1 MKRPIAEILSQGDE
15 LVTGEITDTN
25 AAWLSRELT
34 DLGLDVARHTTV
46 GDRLEDLVDLL
57 REIAE
62 RADLCISTGG
72 LGPTCDDLTAE
83 AAAQA
88 FGRPLELDQDALA
101 QVAAYFTRLGRA
113 MPEINKKQALLPH
126 GSERLDNSWG
136 TAPGFALQAGR
147 CRFVFMPGVP
157 GEMKAMFS
165 RWIEPDLRRRFRL
178 VSARLVVLSTVGI
191 GESSLQERLDRIALP
206 PGVKLGFRA
215 GGPENQVKLLFP
227 ANFPEAEL
235 NDTVK
240 RAADAI
246 GDAVF
251 AIGGIEESGRDL
263 ASVVGREL
271 AARRSTLHALETL
284 SGGKL
289 ASRCAGEPWFRSAVV
304 VPDSAVLYRYLGI
317 QPTDGPS
324 RAVTEVVP
332 RLREQGADYALAQI
346 AHYERDRLNDEMEA
360 VEVHF
365 VLAAPDGVW
374 RQTRT
379 VGGDIKRKQITAT
392 ALSFDF
398 LRRYFLRM
406 SGLRAC

>member
-15 LVTGEITDTN
+15 LVAGEITDTN

-34 DLGLDVARHTTV
+34 GLGFDVTRHTTV
-46 GDRLEDLVDLL
+46 GDRLEDLIDLL
-57 REIAE
+57 REVAD
-62 RADLCISTGG
+62 RADLCIGTGG

-83 AAAQA
+83 AAARA
-88 FGRPLELDQDALA
+88 FDRPLELDQDALA
-101 QVAAYFTRLGRA
+101 QVEAYFRRLGRA
-113 MPEINKKQALLPH
+113 MPEINKKQARLPH
-126 GSERLDNSWG
+126 GSERLDNPWG

-165 RWIEPDLRRRFRL
+165 CWIEPDLHRRFRL
-178 VSARLVVLSTVGI
+178 VPARLVVLSTVGV
-191 GESSLQERLDRIALP
+191 GESTLQERLDRIALP

-227 ANFPEAEL
+227 ADFPEAEL
-235 NDTVK
+235 DDCVK
-240 RAADAI
+240 RAAEAI

-251 AIGGIEESGRDL
+251 AIGDSEGGEHDL

-271 AARRSTLHALETL
+271 VMRRSTLHVVETL

-289 ASRCAGEPWFRSAVV
+289 ASRGAAESWFAGALVI
-304 VPDSAVLYRYLGI
+304 PDSAALYRYLGI
-317 QPTDGPS
+317 RPS
-324 RAVTEVVP
+324 GDPSVAITAAVR
-332 RLREQGADYALAQI
+332 RLREQGSDYAFAQI
-346 AHYERDRLNDEMEA
+346 AHFERGRLNDEMET

-379 VGGDIKRKQITAT
+379 IGGDIERKQITAT

-406 SGLRAC
+406 SGLRAW